1 MENYARRA
9 YLIEPETDAD
19 TTPKLVEIVVRM
31 DGKDFAKLVLTDPGM
46 VAVLRRPETKGLL
59 IEIVRPGGVRYTDVP
74 TPEAMD
80 MQALTLWQKMALT
93 TTDENDLVEV

>member
-19 TTPKLVEIVVRM
+19 TTPKAVEIIVRM
-31 DGKDFAKLVLTDPGM
+31 DGKDFARMVLTDPGM
-46 VAVLRRPETKGLL
+46 IAVLRKPAARGIWIET
-59 IEIVRPGGVRYTDVP
+59 VRPGGVRYTDVP

-80 MQALTLWQKMALT
+80 MQEVTDWQRAALT
-93 TTDENDLVEV
+93 TDESESNK